1 MKMDIDL
8 GTKGSDFDDDMESD
22 PPPKKKAPA
31 RKAPAKKAAKE
42 KEAVEEEVV
51 RILRI
56 VYDYNR

>member
-31 RKAPAKKAAKE
+31 RKAPAKKAAPAKNAPA
-42 KEAVEEEVV
+42 KGRGKKAATPVSVA
-51 RILRI
+51 
-56 VYDYNR
+56 Y